1 MGDDGPAGAPPAVGQ
16 HVNLA
21 GTGQRWTGQ
30 KFGAIVVDVR
40 GSDGTV
46 KVRYTDGGFKRF
58 GLEEF
63 RALASVPEPK
73 SSLDNWQVGQHVH
86 IAGTGQWWAGS
97 GFGAKIVDV
106 RKSDATVKVRYTD
119 GGFKRF
125 KVEEFAALVSEQQ
138 AAPAMWEE
146 WHSASQEGEVSELR
160 RLHDGVMLAT
170 RTKGDLEYA
179 AELKEKFEAL
189 ATKEDALQ
197 SLRSLLVEAVNRGD
211 YIGER
216 TGCRPSSWRGRAA
229 RSWPAPRS
237 SPRGAPRARRSA
249 GPCTK
254 PGQRPQRGGRGPM
267 AMSLQIGSL
276 MWLRTTMNYQYRYGM
291 SMRQALSTLYAEGG
305 VPRFYRGLGPA
316 LLQGPML
323 RFGDTATNAG
333 VLALFDNMDMGW
345 CPTWFKT
352 LFTRSTHSD
361 GPASNTRVEMRW
373 CAECPVGGTCVCFG
387 VRAGVHG
394 CVCRSLEWVSLHA
407 PTLLRTVSNQ
417 AHVHLG
423 RRMALRRQLP
433 KAVVRNVFGRRGG
446 SPNQWKHPD
455 GRIAK
460 DVKVLRPQS

>member
-211 YIGER
+211 YIGEQR
-216 TGCRPSSWRGRAA
+216 VCAFVPLPSCRP
-229 RSWPAPRS
+229 P
-237 SPRGAPRARRSA
+237 SPTHG
-249 GPCTK
+249 
-254 PGQRPQRGGRGPM
+254 
-267 AMSLQIGSL
+267 
-276 MWLRTTMNYQYRYGM
+276 
-291 SMRQALSTLYAEGG
+291 GG
-305 VPRFYRGLGPA
+305 VG
-316 LLQGPML
+316 
-323 RFGDTATNAG
+323 
-333 VLALFDNMDMGW
+333 
-345 CPTWFKT
+345 
-352 LFTRSTHSD
+352 
-361 GPASNTRVEMRW
+361 
-373 CAECPVGGTCVCFG
+373 
-387 VRAGVHG
+387 
-394 CVCRSLEWVSLHA
+394 
-407 PTLLRTVSNQ
+407 
-417 AHVHLG
+417 
-423 RRMALRRQLP
+423 
-433 KAVVRNVFGRRGG
+433 
-446 SPNQWKHPD
+446 
-455 GRIAK
+455 
-460 DVKVLRPQS
+460 